1 MSEIGDGIR
10 PLPPID
16 RQKSEE
22 EKNSDKGAIKS
33 CISNSRVWVV
43 NAVLYVTK
51 DVRGDSRPGS
61 EKEAIWSLPPLH
73 LLFPF
78 SNTGGGQ
85 SSGRKASWGEEK
97 KGGRGCFNLR
107 DSSRTCVVE
116 NGHNYGAKKV

>member
-78 SNTGGGQ
+78 SNTGAIVGTKSQ
-85 SSGRKASWGEEK
+85 LGRGEE
-97 KGGRGCFNLR
+97 RGEGML
-107 DSSRTCVVE
+107 
-116 NGHNYGAKKV
+116 

>member
-43 NAVLYVTK
+43 NAVFMSLKTCAVIPGQSPK
-51 DVRGDSRPGS
+51 KRPFGVF
-61 EKEAIWSLPPLH
+61 PLH

-78 SNTGGGQ
+78 SNPGAIVGTKSQ
-85 SSGRKASWGEEK
+85 LGRGEE
-97 KGGRGCFNLR
+97 RGEGML
-107 DSSRTCVVE
+107 
-116 NGHNYGAKKV
+116 